1 MPNVIS
7 KTEKD
12 IIFNLVNEEFLVY
25 KNLEPYEY
33 LFITESWMLY
43 NGLFLKGDF
52 LHLTGITIRDGND
65 EEFYNKLSN
74 NTATKEMISDIQIHD
89 MKTINRKARIMK
101 NLEMF
106 VENKCN
112 SSNLLIENFGTLTTD
127 HLVYAI
133 RNDEQKYTLAFTSD
147 NNARSSRYEL
157 SSIGTKR
164 ENIICIFKKDK
175 NTNTYNSL
183 VYKDKDL
190 KIETIVI
197 NLPKE
202 YSVTN
207 DGYIKYNN

>member
-12 IIFNLVNEEFLVY
+12 IIFNLINEEFLVY

-112 SSNLLIENFGTLTTD
+112 SFNLLIENFGTLTTD
-127 HLVYAI
+127 HLIYAI
-133 RNDEQKYTLAFTSD
+133 RNDELKYTLAFTNS

-157 SSIGTKR
+157 ASVGTKR
-164 ENIICIFKKDK
+164 EKIICIFKKGR
-175 NTNTYNSL
+175 NTSIYDSL

-190 KIETIVI
+190 EIETIVI

-202 YSVTN
+202 YSLTN
-207 DGYIKYNN
+207 DGCIKYTN